1 MAFTEDSY
9 TESIGITGDLSVDNI
24 KIDGINI
31 GHKDDTDLLSLVSGQ
46 LTVSGN
52 LITNGNLTITGNVIS
67 SGNYNG
73 NVNGDLSGDVTGDLT
88 GNVLTAAQTNITSL
102 GTLTGL
108 DVTGQ
113 SNFTVTN
120 DDTSGFTI
128 LNSNGSGYKLLTYS
142 ALGPFFELIENT
154 SNSGGYPYITTK
166 KPNNTGFATQPIAIT
181 QHKYEND
188 SSTERTFVQIQ
199 ALSTDDT
206 HNAEKGAWRV
216 GIRNGALGAEANTRL
231 QVDTNGITATGRVK
245 ASTFEAVSQTPWQV
259 TNHSV
264 DRVFDADSTS
274 TEELADVLGT
284 LINDLITLGLIKAL

>member
-1 MAFTEDSY
+1 MSFDPS
-9 TESIGITGDLSVDNI
+9 
-24 KIDGINI
+24 K
-31 GHKDDTDLLSLVSGQ
+31 LVP
-46 LTVSGN
+46 
-52 LITNGNLTITGNVIS
+52 ITGNKTQDKPS
-67 SGNYNG
+67 FNPS
-73 NVNGDLSGDVTGDLT
+73 
-88 GNVLTAAQTNITSL
+88 
-102 GTLTGL
+102 
-108 DVTGQ
+108 
-113 SNFTVTN
+113 
-120 DDTSGFTI
+120 
-128 LNSNGSGYKLLTYS
+128 KLIPVKT
-142 ALGPFFELIENT
+142 FEDSTDEE
-154 SNSGGYPYITTK
+154 
-166 KPNNTGFATQPIAIT
+166 IAVP
-181 QHKYEND
+181 QYKYEND